1 MKNFAKGCSVRTIR
15 SFGNFEINPLRL
27 PNSFYNNSLLQK
39 KILLFRVKNKED
51 HSEGCSFYEELISNE
66 EVIRLIESKKEV
78 DEERLKFLIEMN
90 MRNALNLLRKQNN
103 ESLISKQEIN
113 NNSKKSI
120 NNKNRTQEVNT
131 MKRVH
136 ISNLLK
142 KQV

>member
-1 MKNFAKGCSVRTIR
+1 MMKNFAKGCSVRTIR
-15 SFGNFEINPLRL
+15 SFGNFEINPLRFL
-27 PNSFYNNSLLQK
+27 NSLLQK
-39 KILLFRVKNKED
+39 KYYFFRVKNKED
-51 HSEGCSFYEELISNE
+51 HSEGCSFYEDFIPNQEL
-66 EVIRLIESKKEV
+66 VRLIESKEEV
-78 DEERLKFLIEMN
+78 EELLYFLIEMN
-90 MRNALNLLRKQNN
+90 MRNVLNLLRRQKT

-113 NNSKKSI
+113 NNPKKSI

>member
-51 HSEGCSFYEELISNE
+51 HSEGCSFYEDFIPNQEL
-66 EVIRLIESKKEV
+66 VRLIESKEEV
-78 DEERLKFLIEMN
+78 EELLYFLIEMN
-90 MRNALNLLRKQNN
+90 MRNVLNLLRRQKT

-113 NNSKKSI
+113 NNPKKSI

>member
-1 MKNFAKGCSVRTIR
+1 M
-15 SFGNFEINPLRL
+15 
-27 PNSFYNNSLLQK
+27 
-39 KILLFRVKNKED
+39 KNKED
-51 HSEGCSFYEELISNE
+51 HSEGCSFYEDFIPNQEL
-66 EVIRLIESKKEV
+66 VRLIESKEEV
-78 DEERLKFLIEMN
+78 EELLYFLIEMN
-90 MRNALNLLRKQNN
+90 MRNALNLLRKQNT

-113 NNSKKSI
+113 NNPKKSI

>member
-1 MKNFAKGCSVRTIR
+1 M
-15 SFGNFEINPLRL
+15 
-27 PNSFYNNSLLQK
+27 
-39 KILLFRVKNKED
+39 KNKED
-51 HSEGCSFYEELISNE
+51 HSEGCSFYEDFIPNQEL
-66 EVIRLIESKKEV
+66 VRLIESKEEV
-78 DEERLKFLIEMN
+78 EELLYF
-90 MRNALNLLRKQNN
+90 LNLLRRQKT

-113 NNSKKSI
+113 NNPKKSI

>member
-51 HSEGCSFYEELISNE
+51 HSEGCSFYEDFIPNQEL
-66 EVIRLIESKKEV
+66 VRLIESKEEV
-78 DEERLKFLIEMN
+78 EELLYFLIEMN
-90 MRNALNLLRKQNN
+90 MRNVLNLLRRQKT